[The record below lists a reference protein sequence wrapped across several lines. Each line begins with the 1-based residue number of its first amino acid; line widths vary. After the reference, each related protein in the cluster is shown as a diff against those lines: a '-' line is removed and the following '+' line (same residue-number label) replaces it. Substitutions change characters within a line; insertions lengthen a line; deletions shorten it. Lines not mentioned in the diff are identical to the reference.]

1 MPKRRANGEGNIRKR
16 KDGRWEGRYTAGY
29 DANGKVITK
38 NVLGKTQAEVKD
50 KLRAAI
56 EDSKKLDPV
65 KAGSYTLEQWLRL
78 WYSVYIEPQVR
89 YSTKEFYHNAI
100 DHHIIPK
107 LGSVKLEKL
116 TMLQIQQFYNEL
128 LKSGRVQKKNQP
140 ELKDHGLSPRMVQC
154 VHVVLNKAL
163 EHAVEEKLILAN
175 PAKKCKIPKNTC
187 KELNILPEALIGP
200 YLSAAKEHGILA
212 PMYLELTT
220 GLRRGELLALRWED
234 LDVQNRTLSINKSA
248 ARQDGKLVIS
258 TPKTPNSIRTVMLP
272 ADTIKLLVEEHAR
285 HPANPYL
292 FPSPRTG
299 ETWDPDGF
307 RRLHDRI
314 INEIGAEHVR
324 FHDMRHTF
332 ATLSL
337 KSGVDVRTLSE
348 TLGHFSAGFTLR
360 PMSTQHLG

>member
-38 NVLGKTQAEVKD
+38 NVLGRTQAEVKD
-50 KLRAAI
+50 KLRTAI

-107 LGSVKLEKL
+107 LGNIKLEKL
-116 TMLQIQQFYNEL
+116 TMLQIRQFYNEL

-140 ELKDHGLSPRMVQC
+140 ELKEHGLSPRMVQC

-175 PAKKCKIPKNTC
+175 PAKKCKIPKNTR
-187 KELNILPEALIGP
+187 KEMNILPEALIGP
-200 YLSAAKEHGILA
+200 YLSAAKE
-212 PMYLELTT
+212 
-220 GLRRGELLALRWED
+220 LLALRWED
-234 LDVQNRTLSINKSA
+234 LDVQSRTLSINKSV
-248 ARQDGKLVIS
+248 ARQNGKLVIS
-258 TPKTPNSIRTVMLP
+258 IPKTPNSIRTVLLP
-272 ADTIKLLVEEHAR
+272 EDTVKLLIEEHER

-314 INEIGAEHVR
+314 VKEIGAEHVR

-348 TLGHFSAGFTLR
+348 TLGHFSAGFTL
-360 PMSTQHLG
+360 STYVHSTPGMKQSAADAIGNTIRNAI

>member
-1 MPKRRANGEGNIRKR
+1 M
-16 KDGRWEGRYTAGY
+16 
-29 DANGKVITK
+29 
-38 NVLGKTQAEVKD
+38 LGKTQAEVKD

-65 KAGSYTLEQWLRL
+65 KAGSYTLEQWLKL
-78 WYSVYIEPQVR
+78 WYSVYVELQVR
-89 YSTKEFYHNAI
+89 YSTREFYHNAI

-107 LGSVKLEKL
+107 LGNVKLEKL

-140 ELKDHGLSPRMVQC
+140 ELKEHGLSPRMVQC

-163 EHAVEEKLILAN
+163 EYAVEEKLILAN
-175 PAKKCKIPKNTC
+175 PAKKCKIPKNTH
-187 KELNILPEALIGP
+187 KEMNILPEALIGP

-234 LDVQNRTLSINKSA
+234 LDVQNRTLSINKSV

-258 TPKTPNSIRTVMLP
+258 TPKTPNSIRTVLLP
-272 ADTIKLLVEEHAR
+272 EDTVKLLVEEHER

-314 INEIGAEHVR
+314 IKEIGAEHVR

-348 TLGHFSAGFTLR
+348 TLGHFSAGFTL
-360 PMSTQHLG
+360 STYVHSTPGMKQSAADAIGNTIRNAI

>member
-29 DANGKVITK
+29 DANGKGIAK

-140 ELKDHGLSPRMVQC
+140 ELKEHGLSPRMVQC

-163 EHAVEEKLILAN
+163 EYAVEEKLILAN
-175 PAKKCKIPKNTC
+175 PAKKCKIPKNTH
-187 KELNILPEALIGP
+187 KEMNILPEALIGP

-234 LDVQNRTLSINKSA
+234 LDVQNRTVVRGDEAIPLTKREFDLLNTLLSNMN
-248 ARQDGKLVIS
+248 Q
-258 TPKTPNSIRTVMLP
+258 VM
-272 ADTIKLLVEEHAR
+272 TREELLLQVWKYDDAI
-285 HPANPYL
+285 
-292 FPSPRTG
+292 
-299 ETWDPDGF
+299 ET
-307 RRLHDRI
+307 
-314 INEIGAEHVR
+314 NV
-324 FHDMRHTF
+324 
-332 ATLSL
+332 
-337 KSGVDVRTLSE
+337 VDVYIRY
-348 TLGHFSAGFTLR
+348 LR
-360 PMSTQHLG
+360 GKIDVPGKESYIQTVRGMGYVIREK